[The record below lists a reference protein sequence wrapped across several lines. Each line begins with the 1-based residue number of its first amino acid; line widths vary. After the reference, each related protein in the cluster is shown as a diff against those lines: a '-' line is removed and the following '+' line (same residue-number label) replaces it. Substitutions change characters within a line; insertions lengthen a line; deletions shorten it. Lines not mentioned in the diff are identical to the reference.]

1 MKAALL
7 EDIEKLRITEIPMP
21 KPQAGEILIKVE
33 ACAVCGTDIK
43 IFHHGHRLISF
54 PRVTGHE
61 VTGKIMEVA
70 QDVSKYKVGNR
81 VAVAPAVPCGDCY
94 YCHRGKQAMCEN
106 LQAIGYFWNGGFA
119 EYMVVPKIA
128 VDNGCVNLLPDNVSF
143 EKGALAEPLAC
154 VINAQELSD
163 VCMGDT
169 VVIIGTGPMGCL
181 HAELARARGAV
192 KTVMIEVS
200 EERLELAKKTVNA
213 DLFINPSKEDSIK
226 MVREFTNGR
235 GADKVIVACG
245 VGKAQQDAIEMVAN
259 LGNVNFFGG
268 LPKDN
273 PYIQL
278 DSNAVHYK
286 ECSITGTHGS
296 SPCHNQIAIDLIAS
310 GKIEIKKYITKHYEL
325 DNLEQ
330 AIARAETGK
339 EMKIIIKP

>member
-1 MKAALL
+1 MKVALL
-7 EDIEKLRITEIPMP
+7 EDIEKLKITEIATP
-21 KPQAGEILIKVE
+21 KPQAGEVLIKVE
-33 ACAVCGTDIK
+33 VCAICGTDIK
-43 IFHHGHRLISF
+43 VFHHGHRLITF

-61 VTGKIMEVA
+61 VTGEITAVGENI
-70 QDVSKYKVGNR
+70 SRYKPGNR

-119 EYMVVPKIA
+119 EYMIVPKVA
-128 VDNGCVNLLPDNVSF
+128 VDNGCVNILPDNVSF
-143 EKGALAEPLAC
+143 EEGALAEPLAC
-154 VINAQELSD
+154 VINAQELSN
-163 VCMGDT
+163 VGIGDT

-181 HAELARARGAV
+181 HAELARAIGAT

-200 EERLELAKKTVNA
+200 EERLELAKKTVET
-213 DLFINPSKEDSIK
+213 DLFINSREQDSIK
-226 MVREFTNGR
+226 LIKELTHGR

-268 LPKDN
+268 LPKDK

-278 DSNAVHYK
+278 DSNILHYK

-296 SPCHNQIAIDLIAS
+296 SPCHNQIAIDLISS
-310 GKIEIKKYITKHYEL
+310 GKIKVKKYITKHYKL
-325 DNLEQ
+325 DNLEE

>member
-7 EDIEKLRITEIPMP
+7 EDIEKLKITEIATP
-21 KPQAGEILIKVE
+21 KPQIGEVLIKVE

-43 IFHHGHRLISF
+43 VFHHGHRLITF

-61 VTGKIMEVA
+61 VTGKIIEVA
-70 QDVSKYKVGNR
+70 QDVSKYKSGDR
-81 VAVAPAVPCGDCY
+81 VAIAPAVPCGDCY

-119 EYMVVPKIA
+119 EYMIVPKIA
-128 VDNGCVNLLPDNVSF
+128 VDNGCVNILPDNVSF
-143 EKGALAEPLAC
+143 EEGALAEPLAC
-154 VINAQELSD
+154 VINGQELSN
-163 VCMGDT
+163 VGMGDT

-181 HAELARARGAV
+181 HAELARAIGAT

-213 DLFINPSKEDSIK
+213 DLFINSAEQDSIK
-226 MVREFTNGR
+226 LVKELTQGR
-235 GADKVIVACG
+235 GADKIIVACG
-245 VGKAQQDAIEMVAN
+245 VGKAQEDALKMVAN

-268 LPKDN
+268 LPKDK
-273 PYIQL
+273 PFIQL
-278 DSNAVHYK
+278 DSNIIHYK
-286 ECSITGTHGS
+286 ECSVTGTHGS
-296 SPCHNQIAIDLIAS
+296 SPCHNQTAIDLISS
-310 GKIEIKKYITKHYEL
+310 GKIKIKKYITRNFKL
-325 DNLEQ
+325 DDLAE